1 MKIAIVCTFD
11 TCFDRVRL
19 LKSYYKMVSDE
30 VIVIASDF
38 SHVHKEKYNNENA
51 DILIDAKPY
60 YRNLSVARLRS
71 HYDFA
76 KKVEKVIADIKPD
89 YIHSFIPANSLTKF
103 LSKYKKDNPTIKLIY
118 DIIDLWPETLPINR
132 FKSHFPFTLWKN
144 IRDNYLDDADV
155 VFTECTLFQ
164 EILHKYSNEK
174 YHTLYWSKQES
185 ILDSNFKYN
194 SDTISFCY
202 LGSINN
208 IIDIDLIINFLVE
221 CRKYK
226 SINLHIIG
234 KGESKEI
241 FINKAITQNIQ
252 VFDHD
257 VIYSQEEKQKIFDLC
272 HYGLNVMKS
281 SVVVGL
287 TMKSLDYMC
296 GGLPLINTIQGDTKE
311 LCEQKNIGINVN
323 ANNIKDVA
331 YKVCN
336 ENEQELKERRNNIR
350 QIYTKYFSEESFF
363 KQLDKVLKL
372 RRES

>member
-38 SHVHKEKYNNENA
+38 SHVHKEKYKNESA

-60 YRNLSVARLRS
+60 YKNLSIARLKS

-76 KKVEKVIADIKPD
+76 KKVEIVIEQIKPD

-103 LSKYKKDNPTIKLIY
+103 LSKYKIKNPSTKLVY

-132 FKSHFPFTLWKN
+132 FKQHFPFTLWKN
-144 IRDNYLDDADV
+144 IRDNYLDDADI
-155 VFTECTLFQ
+155 VFTECHLFQ
-164 EILHKYSNEK
+164 EILHKDLNEK
-174 YHTLYWSKQES
+174 YHTLYWSKQEAM
-185 ILDSNFKYN
+185 LDSKFKYD
-194 SDTISFCY
+194 SDSISFCY

-226 SINLHIIG
+226 PVNLHIIG
-234 KGESKEI
+234 KGESKDI
-241 FINKAITQNIQ
+241 FINKATTQNIN
-252 VFDHD
+252 VIDHG
-257 VIYSQEEKQKIFDLC
+257 VIYSQEEKQKIFDVC
-272 HYGLNVMKS
+272 NYGLNVMKS

-296 GGLPLINTIQGDTKE
+296 GALPLINTIQGDTKN
-311 LCEQKNIGINVN
+311 LCEEDNIGININ
-323 ANNIKDVA
+323 KDNIKDVA
-331 YKVCN
+331 YNVCH
-336 ENEQELKERRNNIR
+336 ESEQELKERRNNIR
-350 QIYTKYFSEESFF
+350 HVYTKCFSKESFF
-363 KQLDKVLKL
+363 KQLDKVL
-372 RRES
+372 RMRSES